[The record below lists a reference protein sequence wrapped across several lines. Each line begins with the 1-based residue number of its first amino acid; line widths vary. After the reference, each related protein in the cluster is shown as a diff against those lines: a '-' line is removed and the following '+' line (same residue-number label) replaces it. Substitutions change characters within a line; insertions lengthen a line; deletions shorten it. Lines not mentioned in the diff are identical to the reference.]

1 MKIHQYNEMMRYLTR
16 KKDNLS
22 VEEKKKILD
31 DHYKPKP
38 MPITEY
44 IQTMN
49 RLYGNG
55 DVEPHTESDD
65 PRYLSP
71 EDKKDILQS
80 IPVSP
85 LVKKKDKPKGPA
97 LTALDNIRK
106 EPKKVSTKPRYV
118 WNIAKG
124 ALEDTKTDEYG
135 NPETATTRI
144 QELDKKPKKKKQIKK
159 VADKPKPKPTYLNG
173 NVIDITPLIDDE
185 WWKILDYPLIP
196 EEDPSEKTRRRYE
209 RLKQLE
215 EERIVAKGL
224 GNLLKLKKYRYET

>member
-1 MKIHQYNEMMRYLTR
+1 MKINKFNGAMKWITR
-16 KKDNLS
+16 PK
-22 VEEKKKILD
+22 EKK
-31 DHYKPKP
+31 
-38 MPITEY
+38 MPIVDYTQK
-44 IQTMN
+44 IN
-49 RLYGNG
+49 SLYSTNGNEDDA
-55 DVEPHTESDD
+55 DVPYETNPKYMPIE
-65 PRYLSP
+65 
-71 EDKKDILQS
+71 EKKDILQS

>member
-85 LVKKKDKPKGPA
+85 LVKKK
-97 LTALDNIRK
+97 
-106 EPKKVSTKPRYV
+106 E
-118 WNIAKG
+118 G
-124 ALEDTKTDEYG
+124 AT
-135 NPETATTRI
+135 P
-144 QELDKKPKKKKQIKK
+144 PKKKKKQNIE
-159 VADKPKPKPTYLNG
+159 VADWKNSTLYQMLNDPRIVG
-173 NVIDITPLIDDE
+173 TELSFETISEIMNLIQHSGLVKKE
-185 WWKILDYPLIP
+185 P
-196 EEDPSEKTRRRYE
+196 EEKIDHIA
-209 RLKQLE
+209 LLANGE
-215 EERIVAKGL
+215 EFI
-224 GNLLKLKKYRYET
+224 